1 VLPGAFC
8 RLADLLEGRRTVV
21 LTGAGCSTESGI
33 PDYRT
38 EDGRLKT
45 PEPIRYAEFV
55 RHERARRRYW
65 SRSAV
70 GWPRMARA
78 EPNAAHRVLARLEE
92 GRAVVGVLTQNVDGL
107 HQRAGS
113 RRVVELHGSLREVRC
128 LDCGEWEPRGD
139 VQRRLLA
146 RNPSLRDVTPAGAGR
161 GEGVELA
168 PDGDATVPEGAA
180 AGFRVP
186 SCRSCGGVLKP
197 DVVFF
202 GESVPP
208 DRVEGAWELFGRGD
222 ALLVVG
228 SSLSVW
234 SGYRF
239 VARAAEEGV
248 PVGIVNLGPTRGDG
262 DAAVRVRG
270 RAGEVLPELADAL
283 MGSGRRSSAGSGRG
297 PGDADPVARAEAG
310 GR

>member
-1 VLPGAFC
+1 MLPGAFC
-8 RLADLLEGRRTVV
+8 RLADLLDGRRVVV

-45 PEPIRYAEFV
+45 PEPIRFAEFV
-55 RHERARRRYW
+55 RRETARRRYW

-78 EPNAAHRVLARLEE
+78 EPNAAHRALARLED
-92 GRAVVGVLTQNVDGL
+92 GGAVAGVLTQNVDGL
-107 HQRAGS
+107 HRRAGS

-128 LDCGEWEPRGD
+128 LECGMREPRAS

-146 RNPSLRDVTPAGAGR
+146 RNPSIRELSPAGPGR
-161 GEGVELA
+161 GEEVELA
-168 PDGDATVPEGAA
+168 PDGDATLPAGVA
-180 AGFRVP
+180 AGFHVP
-186 SCRSCGGVLKP
+186 SCRSCGGILKP

-202 GESVPP
+202 GENVPP
-208 DRVEGAWELFGRGD
+208 ERVEEAWNVFGRGE

-239 VARAAEEGV
+239 VARAAEDGV

-262 DAAVRVRG
+262 AAAARVRG
-270 RAGEVLPELADAL
+270 RAGQVLPELTDAL
-283 MGSGRRSSAGSGRG
+283 LGSGPRSPAAPGR
-297 PGDADPVARAEAG
+297 AARG
-310 GR
+310 

>member
-1 VLPGAFC
+1 MLPGAFC
-8 RLADLLEGRRTVV
+8 RLADLLDGRRVVV

-45 PEPIRYAEFV
+45 PEPIRYGEFV
-55 RHERARRRYW
+55 RREEARRRYW

-78 EPNAAHRVLARLEE
+78 EPNPAHRTLARLEAE
-92 GRAVVGVLTQNVDGL
+92 GSVVGVLTQNVDGL

-128 LDCGEWEPRGD
+128 LDCGERELLSD
-139 VQRRLLA
+139 VQGRLLSHNPSIRRL
-146 RNPSLRDVTPAGAGR
+146 SPAGAGR
-161 GEGVELA
+161 GEEVELA
-168 PDGDATVPEGAA
+168 PDGDADLPEGVAT
-180 AGFRVP
+180 GFRVP
-186 SCRSCGGVLKP
+186 SCRACGGVLKP

-202 GESVPP
+202 GENVPP
-208 DRVEGAWELFGRGD
+208 GRVEEAWGLFGRGD

-239 VARAAEEGV
+239 VARAAEEDV

-262 DAAVRVRG
+262 DAAARVRG
-270 RAGEVLPELADAL
+270 RAGEVLPELADEL
-283 MGSGRRSSAGSGRG
+283 LGSDRDRRGARTRPAGSRSAG
-297 PGDADPVARAEAG
+297 
-310 GR
+310 